1 MFNSF
6 YEKIHRIEKRMNSV
20 SGRRAKQFVVIW
32 IISALILLGYSV
44 FNLDFMSV
52 WLRTIVLLVLLLF
65 VFSYF
70 IILGYKQYKRKHA
83 KEAVNLPDTSD
94 TTLNINQTEILINF
108 LKKWFSSP
116 KGSDALENDLKNL
129 LELNLANIEDGG
141 LISEANKKID
151 IGRILFQIA
160 HIGIW
165 DEEDI
170 KKIYSKS
177 IISHNRSINAFK
189 DNTFND
195 HKNSLKEKK
204 KLYTKDSI
212 DIPKILSIERPPL

>member
-1 MFNSF
+1 MS
-6 YEKIHRIEKRMNSV
+6 
-20 SGRRAKQFVVIW
+20 IW
-32 IISALILLGYSV
+32 WRS
-44 FNLDFMSV
+44 
-52 WLRTIVLLVLLLF
+52 IVLLALLLF
-65 VFSYF
+65 LFSYF
-70 IILGYKQYKRKHA
+70 IILGYKQYKKKQT
-83 KEAVNLPDTSD
+83 KEAVDLPNTSD
-94 TTLNINQTEILINF
+94 SILNISQMEILINF

-116 KGSDALENDLKNL
+116 KGSDALESDLKNL

-165 DEEDI
+165 DEEDV

-177 IISHNRSINAFK
+177 IISHDRSINALK

-195 HKNSLKEKK
+195 HKNSLKEEEI
-204 KLYTKDSI
+204 LYAKESI
-212 DIPKILSIERPPL
+212 DIPKILGIDRPSL